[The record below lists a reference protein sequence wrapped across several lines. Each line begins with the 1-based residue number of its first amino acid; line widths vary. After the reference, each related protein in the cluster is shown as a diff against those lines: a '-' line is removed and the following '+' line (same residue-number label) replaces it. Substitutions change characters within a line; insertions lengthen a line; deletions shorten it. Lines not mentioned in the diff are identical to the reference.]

1 MVVYY
6 RNLVSVLATETKIKF
21 RYRYPSQKKFLHK
34 PKLPPFSFPQ
44 SFLMLFRPLFFVT
57 ALVNTYCLGAMRIRK
72 SLIRRLERLLI
83 AITVIP
89 LVAVLI
95 VVPLTLAI
103 YLLVY
108 VPQTV
113 EVGWLVLWSPEWST

>member
-1 MVVYY
+1 
-6 RNLVSVLATETKIKF
+6 
-21 RYRYPSQKKFLHK
+21 
-34 PKLPPFSFPQ
+34 
-44 SFLMLFRPLFFVT
+44 MLFRPLFFVT

>member
-1 MVVYY
+1 
-6 RNLVSVLATETKIKF
+6 
-21 RYRYPSQKKFLHK
+21 
-34 PKLPPFSFPQ
+34 
-44 SFLMLFRPLFFVT
+44 
-57 ALVNTYCLGAMRIRK
+57 MRIRK

-113 EVGWLVLWSPEWST
+113 EVGWLVLWSPEWSTLIAIFFRIA